1 MTLVPEG
8 TGTPT
13 PIRAR
18 ASAGG
23 SGSGN
28 GFDFRASWSAHWK
41 KVLIGFAA
49 LLVLFGAYVLYTL
62 KDLPDPGKQDV
73 LANTIT
79 VYDRKGR
86 EIEQRN
92 PQGQY
97 HKVLTLSQ
105 MGNFGPKATLAAE
118 DRNFYHEGA
127 INWGATLR
135 AAWVDVTSGR
145 VQQGGSTITQQLIK
159 IQLLTPQRSIFR
171 KIQEAILATGLEA
184 RYSKDQVLEMYLNR
198 VYYGHNAYGLGAASQ
213 TYFNKDAKDLTPAQA
228 AFLAGL
234 IQAPVA
240 YDPQVHF
247 DLAHERQLYVL
258 HGMVATGALGSAEEA
273 KAEAEDI
280 KSELTYTSTARQS
293 KAPHF
298 VDYVISRLEKDFGAA
313 AVQQGGFSIYT
324 SLDLDLQKL
333 ATDSV
338 VQGVKDLARDDVN
351 NSDFLAVKPD
361 TGEVLAWVGSADY
374 YNDKIGGQYDVVLS
388 ARQPG
393 SSFKPYVYEAAFKD
407 HKLAP
412 GSVVDDT
419 PQTFDGNYKP
429 QDFDGKFMG
438 KMTARKAL
446 VLSRNVPA
454 VETGVKEGM
463 ANVDNLAHAMGINT
477 KLDTGPNTAIGGSD
491 VTLYDHVQGFA
502 TFANQGTRMPLISI
516 LKITDSRG
524 NLLSETRPGS
534 QDGKQLVLTPA
545 EAYLITD
552 ILKDY
557 QNQWHLGWN
566 KQMYTKT
573 GTTGATSNQTR
584 DAWIVAYNAK
594 IAAGTW
600 VGNTAANGGGGNI
613 NAYGEL
619 VGDTTMRYFVNGLP
633 AEYTGTIGR
642 PSGIVDGKACD
653 GTPDIFLTG
662 TDHMDCNGLQP
673 SPSPTAS
680 PSPSPSPA
688 PSPSSSGLPTPSPT
702 TVPSIQPT
710 STPPPS
716 SPTPSPKASP

>member
-1 MTLVPEG
+1 MTLKPEG

-13 PIRAR
+13 PIRVS

-23 SGSGN
+23 SGRG
-28 GFDFRASWSAHWK
+28 GRFDFRAWWSQHWQ
-41 KVLIGFAA
+41 KVLIGVVA
-49 LLVLFGAYVLYTL
+49 LLILFGAYVLYTL

-97 HKVLTLSQ
+97 HKLLTLSQ
-105 MGNFGPKATLAAE
+105 MGNYGPRATLAAE
-118 DRNFYHEGA
+118 DRNFYREGA

-145 VQQGGSTITQQLIK
+145 VRQGGSTITQQLIK

-184 RYSKDQVLEMYLNR
+184 RYSKEQVLEMYLNR
-198 VYYGHNAYGLGAASQ
+198 VYYGHNAYGIGAASQ
-213 TYFNKDAKDLTPAQA
+213 TYFNKDAKDLTAAQA

-234 IQAPVA
+234 IQAPVG

-247 DLAHERQLYVL
+247 DLARQRQLYVL
-258 HGMVATGALGSAEEA
+258 HGMVATGALSSAEVT
-273 KAEAEDI
+273 KAEAEDV

-298 VDYVISRLEKDFGAA
+298 VDYVIGRLENDYGSA

-333 ATDSV
+333 AVDSV
-338 VQGVKDLARDDVN
+338 AHGIKDLSVYDVN
-351 NSDFLAVKPD
+351 NADLLAVKPE
-361 TGEVLAWVGSADY
+361 TGEILAWVGSADY
-374 YNDKIGGQYDVVLS
+374 YNDKIGGQYNVVLS
-388 ARQPG
+388 PRQPG

-407 HKLAP
+407 RKLAP

-419 PQTFDGNYKP
+419 PQTFAGNYKP

-446 VLSRNVPA
+446 ILSRNVPA
-454 VETGVKEGM
+454 VEAGQKEGM
-463 ANVDNLAHAMGINT
+463 ANVDNLAHAMGIDT

-502 TFANQGTRMPLISI
+502 TFANQGTKMPLISI

-524 NLLSETRPGS
+524 NVLSETNPGS

-584 DAWIVAYNAK
+584 DAWILAYNAK
-594 IAAGTW
+594 IAVGTW

-633 AEYTGTIGR
+633 AEYTGVIAR

-653 GTPDIFLTG
+653 GFPDIFLSG
-662 TDHMDCNGLQP
+662 SEHIDCNGLQP

-680 PSPSPSPA
+680 PSPSPSP
-688 PSPSSSGLPTPSPT
+688 SPSDLPRPSPT
-702 TVPSIQPT
+702 VVPSILPT
-710 STPPPS
+710 STPTPNS
-716 SPTPSPKASP
+716 SPTPTAKATP

>member
-1 MTLVPEG
+1 MSEQEEA
-8 TGTPT
+8 TPT
-13 PIRAR
+13 PKPIRGR

-28 GFDFRASWSAHWK
+28 GFDLRAWWPAHWK
-41 KVLIGFAA
+41 QVLIGVAA
-49 LLVLFGAYVLYTL
+49 LLVIFGAYVLYTL

-97 HKVLTLSQ
+97 HKVLTLNQ
-105 MGNFGPKATLAAE
+105 MGNYGPKATLAAE

-145 VQQGGSTITQQLIK
+145 IQQGGSTITQQLIK

-171 KIQEAILATGLEA
+171 KIQEAVLATALEA

-198 VYYGHNAYGLGAASQ
+198 VYYGHNAYGVGAASQ
-213 TYFNKDAKDLTPAQA
+213 TYFNKDPKDLTPAQA

-247 DLAHERQLYVL
+247 DLARERQLYVL
-258 HGMVATGALGSAEEA
+258 RGMVATGALGSAEEK
-273 KAEAEDI
+273 KAEAEDL

-298 VDYVISRLEKDFGAA
+298 VDYVIGRLEKDFGSA
-313 AVQQGGFSIYT
+313 AVQQGGFSVYT

-338 VQGVKDLARDDVN
+338 TQGVKDLSIYDVN
-351 NSDFLAVKPD
+351 NADFLAVKPD
-361 TGEVLAWVGSADY
+361 TGEILAWVGSADY
-374 YNDKIGGQYDVVLS
+374 YNDKIGGQYNVVLS
-388 ARQPG
+388 DRQPG
-393 SSFKPYVYEAAFKD
+393 SSFKTYVYEAAFKD
-407 HKLAP
+407 RKLAP

-429 QDFDGKFMG
+429 QDFDGRFMG

-446 VLSRNVPA
+446 LLSRNVPA
-454 VETGVKEGM
+454 VQTGVKEGM
-463 ANVDNLAHAMGINT
+463 SNVDTLAHAMGINS
-477 KLDTGPNTAIGGSD
+477 KLDPVPNTAIGGSAI
-491 VTLYDHVQGFA
+491 TLYDHVQGFA
-502 TFANQGTRMPLISI
+502 TFANQGTKEPLISI

-524 NLLSETRPGS
+524 NLLSETKPGS
-534 QDGKQLVLTPA
+534 QDGKQQVLTPA
-545 EAYLITD
+545 EAFLVTD
-552 ILKDY
+552 ILRDY

-566 KQMYTKT
+566 KPMYTKT
-573 GTTGATSNQTR
+573 GTTGATNNQTR
-584 DAWIVAYNAK
+584 DAWILAYNAK
-594 IAAGTW
+594 IVAGTW

-633 AEYTGTIGR
+633 AEYTGTIAR
-642 PSGIVDGKACD
+642 PGGIVDGKACD
-653 GTPDIFLTG
+653 GTPDIFLAG
-662 TDHMDCNGLQP
+662 SEHIDCNGLQP
-673 SPSPTAS
+673 SPSPSAS
-680 PSPSPSPA
+680 PSPTPSPSNLPIPSPTIVPSPTQPPSPA
-688 PSPSSSGLPTPSPT
+688 PSPTAKATP
-702 TVPSIQPT
+702 
-710 STPPPS
+710 
-716 SPTPSPKASP
+716 

>member
-1 MTLVPEG
+1 ME
-8 TGTPT
+8 PT
-13 PIRAR
+13 EIRQR
-18 ASAGG
+18 ASAGPG
-23 SGSGN
+23 RKGGG
-28 GFDFRASWSAHWK
+28 GFDFREWLRSRWGKATVAG
-41 KVLIGFAA
+41 VA
-49 LLVLFGAYVLYTL
+49 LLIVLGGYVLYTL
-62 KDLPDPGKQDV
+62 RDLPDPGQQDV

-97 HKVLTLSQ
+97 HKVLTLRQ
-105 MGNFGPKATLAAE
+105 MGKYGPEATLAAE
-118 DRNFYHEGA
+118 DRNFYSEGA

-135 AAWVDVTSGR
+135 AAWVDVTTHSA
-145 VQQGGSTITQQLIK
+145 QQGGSTITQQLIK

-198 VYYGHNAYGLGAASQ
+198 VYYGHNAYGIGAASQ
-213 TYFNKDAKDLTPAQA
+213 TYFAKDAKDLTPAQA

-247 DLAHERQLYVL
+247 DLARQRQIYVL
-258 HGMVATGALGSAEEA
+258 HGLVATHALSPAAEKA
-273 KAEAEDI
+273 AEAEDV
-280 KSELTYTSTARQS
+280 KAQLKYNAAARQS

-298 VDYVISRLEKDFGAA
+298 VDYVIQRLENDYGAA
-313 AVQQGGFSIYT
+313 AVQQGGFNVYT
-324 SLDLDLQKL
+324 SLDLDLQQL
-333 ATDSV
+333 ATTSV
-338 VQGVKDLARDDVN
+338 NQGVKDLSDLDVN
-351 NSDFLAVKPD
+351 NADFLAVKPN
-361 TGEVLAWVGSADY
+361 TGEILAWVGSADY
-374 YNDKIGGQYDVVLS
+374 YNDKIGGQVNVVLS
-388 ARQPG
+388 KRQPG
-393 SSFKPYVYEAAFKD
+393 SSFKPYTYEAAFKD
-407 HKLAP
+407 RKLAP
-412 GSVVDDT
+412 GSTVSDT
-419 PQTFDGNYKP
+419 PQTFDNNYKP
-429 QDFDGKFMG
+429 KDFDGRFMG

-446 VLSRNVPA
+446 LLSRNVPA
-454 VETGVKEGM
+454 VEVGQKEGM
-463 ANVDNLAHAMGINT
+463 VNVDNLAHAMGINT

-491 VTLYDHVQGFA
+491 VTLFDHVQGFA
-502 TFANQGTRMPLISI
+502 TFANQGTKMPLMSI

-524 NLLSETRPGS
+524 SVLSETKPGS
-534 QDGKQLVLTPA
+534 QDGKALVLTPA

-566 KQMYTKT
+566 KPMASKT

-584 DAWIVAYNAK
+584 DAWILAYNAN

-600 VGNTAANGGGGNI
+600 VGNTGANGAGGNI

-633 AEYTGTIGR
+633 AEYSGFIKR
-642 PSGIVDGKACD
+642 PDGIVDGKACD
-653 GTPDIFLTG
+653 GTADIFLTG
-662 TDHMDCNGLQP
+662 TDKGSCTGLEPSP

-680 PSPSPSPA
+680 PSA
-688 PSPSSSGLPTPSPT
+688 TPTPSPIAPVPSPT
-702 TVPSIQPT
+702 IVPSILPT
-710 STPPPS
+710 STP
-716 SPTPSPKASP
+716 T

>member
-1 MTLVPEG
+1 MNEMG
-8 TGTPT
+8 D
-13 PIRAR
+13 IRRR

-23 SGSGN
+23 RGP
-28 GFDFRASWSAHWK
+28 GFDFREWLGRRWGRATVA
-41 KVLIGFAA
+41 VLA
-49 LLVLFGAYVLYTL
+49 LLVIFGGYVLYTL
-62 KDLPDPGKQDV
+62 RDLPDPGQQDV

-97 HKVLTLSQ
+97 HRVLTLRE
-105 MGNFGPKATLAAE
+105 MGTYGPKATLAAE
-118 DRNFYHEGA
+118 DRNFYSHGA
-127 INWGATLR
+127 IDWSSTLR
-135 AAWVDVTSGR
+135 AAFVDLTSGR

-171 KIQEAILATGLEA
+171 KLQEAILAMGLET
-184 RYSKDQVLEMYLNR
+184 RYSKDQILEMYLNR

-213 TYFNKDAKDLTPAQA
+213 TYFSKDPKDLTPAQA
-228 AFLAGL
+228 AFLAGI

-240 YDPQVHF
+240 YDPQTHF
-247 DLAHERQLYVL
+247 DLAHQRQVYVL
-258 HGMVATGALGSAEEA
+258 HGMLAIHALSPDEEQ
-273 KAEAEDI
+273 KAEAEDV
-280 KSELTYTSTARQS
+280 KAELKYNPAARQS

-298 VDYVISRLEKDFGAA
+298 VDYVIGRLEKDYGPA

-333 ATDSV
+333 AADSV
-338 VQGVKDLARDDVN
+338 AQGVQDLSRYDVN
-351 NSDFLAVKPD
+351 NADFLAVKPT

-374 YNDKIGGQYDVVLS
+374 YNNQIGGQYDVVLS
-388 ARQPG
+388 PRQPG
-393 SSFKPYVYEAAFKD
+393 SSFKPYVYEAAFRD
-407 HKLAP
+407 RKLTP
-412 GSVVDDT
+412 GGAVDDT
-419 PQTFDGNYKP
+419 PQTFQGNYQPK
-429 QDFDGKFMG
+429 DFDGRFMG
-438 KMTARKAL
+438 QMTARKAL

-463 ANVDNLAHAMGINT
+463 NNVVDLAHAMGINT
-477 KLDTGPNTAIGGSD
+477 KLEPVPNTAIGGSE

-502 TFANQGTRMPLISI
+502 TFANQGTKEPLISI
-516 LKITDSRG
+516 LRITDSRG
-524 NLLSETRPGS
+524 NLLSETKPGS

-566 KQMYTKT
+566 RQMASKT

-584 DAWIVAYNAK
+584 DAWILAYNTN
-594 IAAGTW
+594 IAAGAW
-600 VGNTAANGGGGNI
+600 VGNTGANGAGGNI

-619 VGDTTMRYFVNGLP
+619 VGDTIMRYFVNGLP
-633 AEYTGTIGR
+633 AEYNGFLKR
-642 PSGIVDGKACD
+642 PDGLVDGKACD

-662 TDHMDCNGLQP
+662 TDHMSCNGLEP
-673 SPSPTAS
+673 S
-680 PSPSPSPA
+680 PSPSPSPSA
-688 PSPSSSGLPTPSPT
+688 TPTPLPSPSLPVPSPT
-702 TVPSIQPT
+702 IVPSIVPSPT
-710 STPPPS
+710 SPPS
-716 SPTPSPKASP
+716 PAPTK

>member
-1 MTLVPEG
+1 MRE
-8 TGTPT
+8 
-13 PIRAR
+13 R
-18 ASAGG
+18 ASAGPG
-23 SGSGN
+23 RRGG
-28 GFDFRASWSAHWK
+28 GFEFRTWLASRWG
-41 KVLIGFAA
+41 KVTIAAVA
-49 LLVLFGAYVLYTL
+49 LLIVFGGYVLYTL
-62 KDLPDPGKQDV
+62 RDLPDPGKQDV

-97 HKVLTLSQ
+97 HKVLSLSQ
-105 MGNFGPKATLAAE
+105 MGTYGPKATLAAE
-118 DRNFYHEGA
+118 DRNFYSHGA
-127 INWGATLR
+127 IDWGSTLR
-135 AAWVDVTSGR
+135 AAYVDVTTGK

-171 KIQEAILATGLEA
+171 KLQEAILAMGLET

-213 TYFNKDAKDLTPAQA
+213 TYFSMEPKDLTPAQA

-240 YDPQVHF
+240 YDPQTHF
-247 DLAHERQLYVL
+247 DLARQREVYVL
-258 HGMVATGALGSAEEA
+258 HGMIATHALTGDQERQ
-273 KAEAEDI
+273 AEAEDV
-280 KSELTYTSTARQS
+280 KGELKYNPAARQS

-298 VDYVISRLEKDFGAA
+298 VDYVIARLEADYGSS
-313 AVQQGGFSIYT
+313 AVQQGGFSVYT

-338 VQGVKDLARDDVN
+338 IQGVKDLSADDVN
-351 NSDFLAVKPD
+351 NADFLAIKPS

-374 YNDKIGGQYDVVLS
+374 YNDQIGGQVNVVLS
-388 ARQPG
+388 KRQPG

-407 HKLAP
+407 RKLAP
-412 GSVVDDT
+412 GSAVDDT
-419 PQTFDGNYKP
+419 PQTFDGNYQPK
-429 QDFDGKFMG
+429 DFDGRYMG

-446 VLSRNVPA
+446 LLSRNVPA
-454 VETGVKEGM
+454 VQTGVKEGM
-463 ANVDNLAHAMGINT
+463 SNVVNLAHAMGINT
-477 KLDTGPNTAIGGSD
+477 KLDPVPNTAIGGSD

-502 TFANQGTRMPLISI
+502 TFANQGTKMPIISI

-524 NLLSETRPGS
+524 NLLSETKPGS
-534 QDGKQLVLTPA
+534 QDGKQAVLTPA

-557 QNQWHLGWN
+557 QNQWRLGWN
-566 KQMYTKT
+566 KQMASKT

-584 DAWIVAYNAK
+584 DAWILAYNAN
-594 IAAGTW
+594 ITAGAW
-600 VGNTAANGGGGNI
+600 VGNTGANGAGGNI

-619 VGDTTMRYFVNGLP
+619 VGDTIMRYFVNGLP
-633 AEYTGTIGR
+633 AEYNGFIKR
-642 PSGIVDGKACD
+642 PDGIVDGKACD
-653 GTPDIFLTG
+653 GSPDIFLTG
-662 TDHMDCNGLQP
+662 TDKMSCNGLQP

-680 PSPSPSPA
+680 PSPTPTPTPIPLPSPTIVPSIL
-688 PSPSSSGLPTPSPT
+688 PSPSSTPTPTANPAPT
-702 TVPSIQPT
+702 AP
-710 STPPPS
+710 
-716 SPTPSPKASP
+716 PTP

>member
-1 MTLVPEG
+1 LRE
-8 TGTPT
+8 
-13 PIRAR
+13 R
-18 ASAGG
+18 ASAKPGLRFG
-23 SGSGN
+23 
-28 GFDFRASWSAHWK
+28 DIRAWFEEHWK
-41 KVLIGFAA
+41 QVAIGIAA
-49 LLVLFGAYVLYTL
+49 LLVIFAGYVLWTL
-62 KDLPDPGKQDV
+62 RDLPDPGKQDV

-97 HKVLTLSQ
+97 HKVLTISQ
-105 MGNFGPKATLAAE
+105 MGNYGPKATLAAE

-127 INWGATLR
+127 INWASTFR
-135 AAWVDVTSGR
+135 AAWVDLTHGSA
-145 VQQGGSTITQQLIK
+145 QQGGSTITQQLIK

-171 KIQEAILATGLEA
+171 KIQEAVLATALEA

-213 TYFNKDAKDLTPAQA
+213 TYFNKEAKDLTPAQA

-240 YDPQVHF
+240 YDPQTHF
-247 DLAHERQLYVL
+247 DLARQRQVYVL
-258 HGMVATGALGSAEEA
+258 HGMVAIGALSSAEEQ

-280 KSELTYTSTARQS
+280 KSEITYTSAARQS

-298 VDYVISRLEKDFGAA
+298 VDYVIGRLEKDYGSA
-313 AVQQGGFSIYT
+313 AVQQGGFSINT

-333 ATDSV
+333 AVDAVT
-338 VQGVKDLARDDVN
+338 QGVKDLSRDDVN
-351 NSDFLAVKPD
+351 NADFLAVKPD

-388 ARQPG
+388 PRQPG

-407 HKLAP
+407 RKLAP

-419 PQTFDGNYKP
+419 PQTFEGNYQPK
-429 QDFDGKFMG
+429 DFDGRFMG

-454 VETGVKEGM
+454 VQTGVKEGM

-502 TFANQGTRMPLISI
+502 TFANQGTKMPLISI

-524 NLLSETRPGS
+524 SVLSETKPGT
-534 QDGKQLVLTPA
+534 QDGKQLVTTPA
-545 EAYLITD
+545 EAFLITD

-566 KQMYTKT
+566 KQMYAKT

-584 DAWIVAYNAK
+584 DAWILAYNAK
-594 IAAGTW
+594 IAAGAW

-633 AEYTGTIGR
+633 AEYTGTISR

-653 GTPDIFLTG
+653 GSPDIFLTG
-662 TDHMDCNGLQP
+662 SEHMPCNGLEPSPSPSASPSPTPTPSNVPLPLPSIVPSILPTSTPTPKP
-673 SPSPTAS
+673 SPSPT
-680 PSPSPSPA
+680 
-688 PSPSSSGLPTPSPT
+688 
-702 TVPSIQPT
+702 
-710 STPPPS
+710 
-716 SPTPSPKASP
+716 

>member
-1 MTLVPEG
+1 MRE
-8 TGTPT
+8 
-13 PIRAR
+13 R
-18 ASAGG
+18 ASAGPAKRRG
-23 SGSGN
+23 
-28 GFDFRASWSAHWK
+28 GFDFRKWLASRWGKASIAA
-41 KVLIGFAA
+41 IA
-49 LLVLFGAYVLYTL
+49 LLVIFGGYVLYTL
-62 KDLPDPGKQDV
+62 RDLPDPGQQDV

-97 HKVLTLSQ
+97 HKVLTLKE
-105 MGNFGPKATLAAE
+105 MGNYGPKATLAAE
-118 DRNFYHEGA
+118 DRNFYNEGA

-135 AAWVDVTSGR
+135 AAFVDITAGH

-171 KIQEAILATGLEA
+171 KIQEAVLAEGLQA
-184 RYSKDQVLEMYLNR
+184 RYSKDQILEMYLNR

-213 TYFNKDAKDLTPAQA
+213 TYFAKDPKDLTPAQA

-240 YDPQVHF
+240 YDPQTHF
-247 DLAHERQLYVL
+247 DLARQRELYVL
-258 HGMVATGALGSAEEA
+258 HGMIATHALTSDQERQ
-273 KAEAEDI
+273 AEAEDV
-280 KSELTYTSTARQS
+280 KAELKYNSAARQS

-298 VDYVISRLEKDFGAA
+298 VDYVIQRLETDYGSA
-313 AVQQGGFSIYT
+313 AVQQGGYNVYT

-338 VQGVKDLARDDVN
+338 VQGVKDLSRDDVN
-351 NSDFLAVKPD
+351 NADFLAVKPS

-374 YNDKIGGQYDVVLS
+374 YNDQIGGQVNVVLS
-388 ARQPG
+388 KRQPG
-393 SSFKPYVYEAAFKD
+393 SSFKPYTYEAAFKD
-407 HKLAP
+407 RKLAP

-419 PQTFDGNYKP
+419 PQTFDNNYQPK
-429 QDFDGKFMG
+429 DFDGRFMG

-463 ANVDNLAHAMGINT
+463 VNVDNLAHAMGITT

-502 TFANQGTRMPLISI
+502 TFANQGTKMPLMSI
-516 LKITDSRG
+516 LKITDSHG
-524 NLLSETRPGS
+524 SVLSETKPGS

-566 KQMYTKT
+566 KQMASKT

-584 DAWIVAYNAK
+584 DAWILAYNAN
-594 IAAGTW
+594 IVAGTW
-600 VGNTAANGGGGNI
+600 VGNTGANGAGGNI

-633 AEYTGTIGR
+633 AEYNGFIKR
-642 PSGIVDGKACD
+642 PDGIVDGKACD
-653 GTPDIFLTG
+653 GSPDIYLTG
-662 TDHMDCNGLQP
+662 TDHPNCTGLQP
-673 SPSPTAS
+673 SPSPS
-680 PSPSPSPA
+680 PSD
-688 PSPSSSGLPTPSPT
+688 SSSPTPTPLAPMPT
-702 TVPSIQPT
+702 PTSLPSILPT
-710 STPPPS
+710 STPTPKPN
-716 SPTPSPKASP
+716 PSPAASP

>member
-1 MTLVPEG
+1 MSDMG
-8 TGTPT
+8 D
-13 PIRAR
+13 IRRR

-23 SGSGN
+23 HGPR
-28 GFDFRASWSAHWK
+28 FDLREWLASRWGKAT
-41 KVLIGFAA
+41 VGVVA
-49 LLVLFGAYVLYTL
+49 LLVLFGGYVLYTL
-62 KDLPDPGKQDV
+62 RDLPDPGQQDV

-79 VYDRKGR
+79 VYDRRGR

-97 HKVLTLSQ
+97 HRVLTLRE
-105 MGNFGPKATLAAE
+105 MGAYGPKATLAAE
-118 DRNFYHEGA
+118 DRNFYNHGA
-127 INWGATLR
+127 IDWASTLR
-135 AAWVDVTSGR
+135 AALVDLTSGR
-145 VQQGGSTITQQLIK
+145 VEQGGSTITQQLVK

-171 KIQEAILATGLEA
+171 KLQEAVLATGLEA

-213 TYFNKDAKDLTPAQA
+213 TYFSKDAKDLTPAQA

-234 IQAPVA
+234 IQAPIA
-240 YDPQVHF
+240 YDPQTHF
-247 DLAHERQLYVL
+247 DLAHQRQVYVL
-258 HGMVATGALGSAEEA
+258 HGMLATHALSPDEEQ
-273 KAEAEDI
+273 KAEAEDV
-280 KSELTYTSTARQS
+280 KAELKYNPAARQS

-298 VDYVISRLEKDFGAA
+298 VDYVIGRLEKDYGSA

-333 ATDSV
+333 AADSV
-338 VQGVKDLARDDVN
+338 ARGVQDLSRYDVN
-351 NSDFLAVKPD
+351 NADFLAVKPT

-374 YNDKIGGQYDVVLS
+374 YSEQIGGQYDVVLS
-388 ARQPG
+388 PRQPG
-393 SSFKPYVYEAAFKD
+393 SSFKPYVYEAAFRD
-407 HKLAP
+407 RKLTP
-412 GSVVDDT
+412 GGVVDDT
-419 PQTFDGNYKP
+419 PQTFQGNYQPK
-429 QDFDGKFMG
+429 DFDGMFMG

-463 ANVDNLAHAMGINT
+463 SNVVDLAHAMGVNT
-477 KLDTGPNTAIGGSD
+477 KLDPVPNTAIGGSD

-524 NLLSETRPGS
+524 NLLSETKPGS

-566 KQMYTKT
+566 KQMAAKT

-584 DAWIVAYNAK
+584 DAWILAYNAN
-594 IAAGTW
+594 ISAGAW
-600 VGNTAANGGGGNI
+600 VGNTGANGAGGNI

-619 VGDTTMRYFVNGLP
+619 VGDTIMRYFVNGLP
-633 AEYTGTIGR
+633 AEYSGFLKR
-642 PSGIVDGKACD
+642 PDGLVDGKACD
-653 GTPDIFLTG
+653 GSPDIFLAG
-662 TDHMDCNGLQP
+662 TDHMSCNGLEP
-673 SPSPTAS
+673 S
-680 PSPSPSPA
+680 PSPSPSPSA
-688 PSPSSSGLPTPSPT
+688 TPTPLPSPSLPVPTPTIVPSIVPSPT
-702 TVPSIQPT
+702 S
-710 STPPPS
+710 PPS
-716 SPTPSPKASP
+716 PAPTK

>member
-1 MTLVPEG
+1 VQE
-8 TGTPT
+8 

-18 ASAGG
+18 ASAGPG
-23 SGSGN
+23 SRGPRGAGGG
-28 GFDFRASWSAHWK
+28 GFDLRAWVASGWGKATIAGL
-41 KVLIGFAA
+41 V
-49 LLVLFGAYVLYTL
+49 LLVILGGYIAYTL
-62 KDLPDPGKQDV
+62 RDLPDPGQQDV

-97 HKVLTLSQ
+97 HKVLTLRE
-105 MGNFGPKATLAAE
+105 MGTYGPKAALAAE
-118 DRNFYHEGA
+118 DRNFYSEGA
-127 INWGATLR
+127 INWGAVLR
-135 AAWVDVTSGR
+135 AAWVNLTSGS
-145 VQQGGSTITQQLIK
+145 VQQGGSTITQQLVK
-159 IQLLTPQRSIFR
+159 IQLLTPQRSVAR
-171 KIQEAILATGLEA
+171 KIQEAVLAMGLES

-213 TYFNKDAKDLTPAQA
+213 TYFSKDAKDLTPAQA

-240 YDPQVHF
+240 YDPQTHF
-247 DLAHERQLYVL
+247 DLARQRQLYVL
-258 HGMVATGALGSAEEA
+258 HGMVATHALTAGQEQQ
-273 KAEAEDI
+273 AEAEDI
-280 KSELTYTSTARQS
+280 KGELKYNAAARQS

-298 VDYVISRLEKDFGAA
+298 VDYVISRLEADYGSA
-313 AVQQGGFSIYT
+313 AVQQGGFNVYT
-324 SLDLDLQKL
+324 SLDLDIQQL

-338 VQGVKDLARDDVN
+338 SRGVRDLSVYDVN
-351 NSDFLAVKPD
+351 NADFLAVKPG

-374 YNDKIGGQYDVVLS
+374 YNDQIGGQVNVVLS
-388 ARQPG
+388 KRQPG

-407 HKLAP
+407 RKLAP

-419 PQTFDGNYKP
+419 PQTFPGNYQP
-429 QDFDGKFMG
+429 RDFDGRFMG

-463 ANVDNLAHAMGINT
+463 DNVVNVAHAMGINT
-477 KLDTGPNTAIGGSD
+477 KLDAVPNTAIGGSD

-502 TFANQGTRMPLISI
+502 TFANQGTKMPLISI
-516 LKITDSRG
+516 LKITDSHG
-524 NLLSETRPGS
+524 SVLSETKPGS

-545 EAYLITD
+545 EAFLITD

-566 KQMYTKT
+566 KQMASKT
-573 GTTGATSNQTR
+573 GTTGATNNQTR
-584 DAWIVAYNAK
+584 DAWILAYNAN
-594 IAAGTW
+594 IAAGAW
-600 VGNTAANGGGGNI
+600 VGNTGANGGGGDI

-619 VGDTTMRYFVNGLP
+619 VGDTVMRYFVNGLP
-633 AEYTGTIGR
+633 AEYNGFIKR
-642 PSGIVDGKACD
+642 PDGIVDGKACD

-662 TDHMDCNGLQP
+662 TDHVSCNGLEPSPSPTPSPSASPSPLPVPSPTIVPSIQPSVLP

-680 PSPSPSPA
+680 P
-688 PSPSSSGLPTPSPT
+688 
-702 TVPSIQPT
+702 
-710 STPPPS
+710 
-716 SPTPSPKASP
+716 PK